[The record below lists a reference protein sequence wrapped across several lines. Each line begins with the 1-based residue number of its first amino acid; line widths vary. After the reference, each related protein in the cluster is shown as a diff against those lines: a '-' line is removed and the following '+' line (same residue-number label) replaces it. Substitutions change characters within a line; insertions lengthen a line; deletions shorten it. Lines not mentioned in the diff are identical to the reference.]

1 MEAPLQNADIS
12 LVNEDKFNQN
22 NSNVLEN
29 EENDIDYNDF
39 VEGYNTSQTE
49 LKTSMKASEVDDN
62 LGLNSSEI
70 WSLNHSHNM
79 EPHNPILDDAIIE
92 DFSTIDDSKICLN

>member
-1 MEAPLQNADIS
+1 MEAQQKNADIS
-12 LVNEDKFNQN
+12 MDQLNLND
-22 NSNVLEN
+22 SNILDNVEY
-29 EENDIDYNDF
+29 DINYNDF

-70 WSLNHSHNM
+70 WSPNQSRNK
-79 EPHNPILDDAIIE
+79 EPNNPTLDDAIIE
-92 DFSTIDDSKICLN
+92 DFSTIDDINN